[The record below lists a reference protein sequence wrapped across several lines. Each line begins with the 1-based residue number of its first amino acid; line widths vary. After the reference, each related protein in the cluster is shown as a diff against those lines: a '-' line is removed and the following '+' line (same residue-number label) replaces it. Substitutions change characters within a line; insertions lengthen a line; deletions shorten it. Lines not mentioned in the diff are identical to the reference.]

1 MFTRD
6 KTRVVRIGKLK
17 IGGGNPIRVQSMTQT
32 KTPDVAATVKQ
43 IHELE
48 KAGCEIIRVTAPDM
62 ESAKALGEIKKQINI
77 PLVVDI
83 HFQYLYALEAI
94 KQGVDKVRINPGNIG
109 GPDKIKAVVNACK
122 AKGIPIRI
130 GVNMGSLE
138 KDLYAQYGKFGVP
151 RVILESARRQI
162 KLLEKLK
169 FYDTVVSLKASDVN
183 MAIQAYELFAK
194 EYDYP
199 LHVGITEA
207 GTEWAGSLK
216 SAVGIGSILSRGL
229 GDTIRVSIAADPV
242 EQVKV
247 GWEILK
253 SLGLRQK
260 GVTIIACPT
269 CGRTEIDLKGLAKK
283 VEAALKEIEA
293 PIKVA
298 VMGCV
303 VNGPGESRFSDI
315 GISGGRK
322 KAAIHR
328 GEKVIRIVEEQ
339 EALPIFIEEIK
350 KVLVEKGYPED
361 KKVIDGKRLSAGSQ
375 KALVIYPD

>member
-17 IGGGNPIRVQSMTQT
+17 IGGGNPVLVQSMTQT
-32 KTPDVAATVKQ
+32 KTHDVVATVKQ

-62 ESAKALGEIKKQINI
+62 ESAKALGEIKKQTRI

-122 AKGIPIRI
+122 DKGIPIRI

-138 KDLYAQYGKFGVP
+138 KDLYAEYGKFGVP
-151 RVILESARRQI
+151 RVIFESAKRQI
-162 KLLEKLK
+162 RLLEKLK
-169 FYDTVVSLKASDVN
+169 FYDTVVSLKASDVT
-183 MAIQAYELFAK
+183 MALQAYELFAR

-199 LHVGITEA
+199 LHIGITEA

-229 GDTIRVSIAADPV
+229 GDTIRVSIATDPI

-283 VEAALKEIEA
+283 VEAALSKIEV

-328 GEKVIRIVEEQ
+328 GEKVIRIVEER
-339 EALPIFIEEIK
+339 EALPVFIQEIK
-350 KVLVEKGYPED
+350 KLLVEKGYPQEA
-361 KKVIDGKRLSAGSQ
+361 KKL
-375 KALVIYPD
+375 